1 MKKLLIGI
9 LLFTCSFI
17 NAQSIHFH
25 FTDGTNSSYNL
36 SEVRKI
42 TFDNDLMNMHL
53 WDGTIYSWSVFDIGW
68 YEYDQGT
75 VNTEMLTDKFSLNI
89 FPNPFNDKFLF
100 KYKLDKVTDVKYSI
114 LDINGNVVN
123 NWSHINQDAGQYLKD
138 INVEDHPAGTY
149 YLNIKFNEISISKKI
164 IKQ

>member
-1 MKKLLIGI
+1 MKTT
-9 LLFTCSFI
+9 LLFLSVFLGTMNF
-17 NAQSIHFH
+17 AQSIHFN
-25 FTDGTNSSYNL
+25 FNDGTNASYNL

-42 TFDNDLMNMHL
+42 TFDNDLMKMHL

-75 VNTEMLTDKFSLNI
+75 LNAEMLSDKFSVNI

-100 KYKLDKVTDVKYSI
+100 KYELDEVTDVTYSI
-114 LDINGNVVN
+114 VDINGQVVN
-123 NWSHINQDAGQYLKD
+123 NWCQANQGNGQYLRD
-138 INVEDHPAGTY
+138 ISLLNHPPGTY
-149 YLNIKFNEISISKKI
+149 YLKIKFNEISISKKI